1 MTNRRSSDRSSP
13 RSPNKKSHA
22 PLIKFNKEEKAQI
35 VQTIQLYFLE
45 ELDQKIGGF
54 DAEFLLDFFAE
65 QIGVYFYNRGIYDA
79 QAVLDTR
86 IDDVR
91 DAILELEKI
100 TDFPTR

>member
-1 MTNRRSSDRSSP
+1 MSSKNS
-13 RSPNKKSHA
+13 A
-22 PLIKFNKEEKAQI
+22 TPLIKFNKDEKALI
-35 VQTIQLYFLE
+35 VKKIQLYFQE

-79 QAVLDTR
+79 QAVLDSR

-100 TDFPTR
+100 TDLPMR